1 MTARGFLRGKV
12 AVDVEHEQE
21 QELIGPPPA
30 SPVLLPSPPIA
41 GAMTGG
47 MRMTGIGEI
56 GAIAEAMN
64 ELPTQISS

>member
-1 MTARGFLRGKV
+1 MNRNRNSSGRRFQSRGAARAQTGV
-12 AVDVEHEQE
+12 T
-21 QELIGPPPA
+21 
-30 SPVLLPSPPIA
+30 

-47 MRMTGIGEI
+47 IRMTGIGEI